1 VTEHNH
7 CPHQWNQAAPFT
19 PAWVLSMTPTT
30 ACPPPNHTET
40 PNPVFTGSATLPM
53 CTPLEIKKIGP
64 CSVLVTVSIPAESIF
79 TLPTKA
85 LEIKMIRKNLK
96 LTQCR
101 YFNCFPPV
109 PGIPHDPPKL
119 FVGGSVRKD
128 IQYSEAIRQ
137 TATTVEGVIKDFVVN
152 IPFTCVIDLC
162 NLHAMSPI
170 LFSQRQEYE
179 FSGEP
184 TEFNVVSQQFLNLL
198 PNCELIFSQI
208 NEMDD
213 ALDRVP
219 LAGGPCEEG
228 VFRSLQEKMVILIQL
243 KLTFPTEIDL
253 PHPHCHL
260 QEPRCNDNH
269 CSKKVCCGNHLSF
282 FSTPAKLLHFIR
294 RGFHR

>member
-1 VTEHNH
+1 
-7 CPHQWNQAAPFT
+7 
-19 PAWVLSMTPTT
+19 
-30 ACPPPNHTET
+30 
-40 PNPVFTGSATLPM
+40 M
-53 CTPLEIKKIGP
+53 CTPLELKKIDP

-96 LTQCR
+96 IAQCR
-101 YFNCFPPV
+101 YFNSFPPV

-119 FVGGSVRKD
+119 FVGGIVRKD
-128 IQYSEAIRQ
+128 VQYSEAIHQ
-137 TATTVEGVIKDFVVN
+137 TATTVEGVIKDFVID

-170 LFSQRQEYE
+170 RFSQRQEYE
-179 FSGEP
+179 FSCET
-184 TEFNVVSQQFLNLL
+184 TEFNVVSQQHLNAL

-228 VFRSLQEKMVILIQL
+228 VFKTLQEKMVILIQL
-243 KLTFPTEIDL
+243 KLTFPTEIDP
-253 PHPHCHL
+253 PHPHCHIK
-260 QEPRCNDNH
+260 EPRNSHNH
-269 CSKKVCCGNHLSF
+269 CSTNVGCCHHTF

>member
-1 VTEHNH
+1 MTEHNH

-19 PAWVLSMTPTT
+19 PAWVLSMPPTT
-30 ACPPPNHTET
+30 VCPPPNHTET
-40 PNPVFTGSATLPM
+40 PNPIFTSSATLPM

-85 LEIKMIRKNLK
+85 LETKMIRKTLK
-96 LTQCR
+96 LTQCH

-119 FVGGSVRKD
+119 FVGCSVRKD

-179 FSGEP
+179 FSDEP

-213 ALDRVP
+213 AFDRVP
-219 LAGGPCEEG
+219 LPGGPSEEG
-228 VFRSLQEKMVILIQL
+228 VFRTLQEKMVILIQL
-243 KLTFPTEIDL
+243 KLTFPTEIDP
-253 PHPHCHL
+253 PHPHCHIK
-260 QEPRCNDNH
+260 EPRNKHNH
-269 CSKKVCCGNHLSF
+269 CSTNVGCCKHTF